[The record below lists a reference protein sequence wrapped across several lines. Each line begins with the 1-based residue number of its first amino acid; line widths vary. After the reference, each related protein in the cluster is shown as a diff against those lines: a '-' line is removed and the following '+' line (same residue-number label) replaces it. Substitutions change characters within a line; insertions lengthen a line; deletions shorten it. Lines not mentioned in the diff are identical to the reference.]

1 MTRTTVYDDAVP
13 FVAQPS
19 SLDYD
24 MGRNI
29 DWDNAAAATTI
40 PAGTAM
46 SILADGTI
54 CPYASR
60 PAVEVAL
67 GLLVASAN
75 KDDRSGYAG
84 HGLIIGGGIF
94 ENLLPDFA
102 GGAWATI
109 KGDLSGAFHW
119 MTYED
124 DR

>member
-29 DWDNAAAATTI
+29 DWDNAGGATSI

-46 SILADGTI
+46 SILASGEI
-54 CPYASR
+54 CPYANR
-60 PAVEVAL
+60 PATEAAL

-75 KDDRSGYAG
+75 SDDRSGYAG
-84 HGLIIGGGIF
+84 HGLIIAGSIF

-102 GGAWATI
+102 GGSWVAIT
-109 KGDLSGAFHW
+109 GDLSTAFHW
-119 MTYED
+119 LTYED